1 MSRRW
6 EELELQRLLERLERK
21 IDAIL
26 AAEKIILLEES
37 EEEARQVTDF
47 TLSQIK
53 GDLSAMAINGTVLG
67 ATSSFTIGF
76 VPSTNFVPLTSGP
89 TVTVDDTNVTL
100 TLVDATNSFTAS
112 VAASD
117 TGTSYNLT
125 VAGVNGAGAAVTH
138 TFNVPIL
145 PLPPPPP
152 TQITDF
158 SLNQNS

>member
-21 IDAIL
+21 IDAVL
-26 AAEKIILLEES
+26 KALNILLVEES
-37 EEEARQVTDF
+37 EEEAKQVTDF

-53 GDLSAMAINGTVLG
+53 GDMAINGTVLG

-76 VPSTNFVPLTSGP
+76 VPATNFVPLTSGP

-100 TLVDATNSFTAS
+100 TPVDATNSFTAS

-125 VAGVNGAGAAVTH
+125 VTGVNGAGAAVTH